1 MIRVT
6 MSALG
11 LHGMRNKAFLM
22 GCIFCILA
30 TPAAAQTRAEVERD
44 QENKSADF
52 KTAKPEYSRRALP
65 ADTFKPSEEIS
76 EDFPVPF
83 PVDI

>member
-1 MIRVT
+1 
-6 MSALG
+6 
-11 LHGMRNKAFLM
+11 MRNKAFLL
-22 GCIFCILA
+22 GFILCILA

-44 QENKSADF
+44 KENKAADF
-52 KTAKPEYSRRALP
+52 ETAKPEYNRRALP

-76 EDFPVPF
+76 EDFSVPF

>member
-1 MIRVT
+1 MTHVT
-6 MSALG
+6 MLALG
-11 LHGMRNKAFLM
+11 LHGMRNKAFLL
-22 GCIFCILA
+22 GLVLCIVA
-30 TPAAAQTRAEVERD
+30 TPAAAQTRAEVER
-44 QENKSADF
+44 EKEIKASEF
-52 KTAKPEYSRRALP
+52 KTSKPEYSRRTLP